1 MERGAR
7 THMELAIEAHHLG
20 IRHQCPQRALCHG
33 VGDVVHL
40 MRGAIIRNQR
50 PSGDVV
56 HLIRGAIRRNQRP
69 SGDAVHLRTAA
80 ISR

>member
-1 MERGAR
+1 
-7 THMELAIEAHHLG
+7 MELAIEAHHLG

-40 MRGAIIRNQR
+40 IRGAIGRNQR

-56 HLIRGAIRRNQRP
+56 HLM
-69 SGDAVHLRTAA
+69 TEA

>member
-1 MERGAR
+1 MERDAR
-7 THMELAIEAHHLG
+7 AHVELAIEAHHLA
-20 IRHQCPQRALCHG
+20 IRHQRPQRASCHR
-33 VGDVVHL
+33 V
-40 MRGAIIRNQR
+40 
-50 PSGDVV
+50 GDVV